1 MRKDQLESSIDESI
15 DVAGTVRDMQG
26 LLNPKKI
33 TESPTTDSSDDRVSV
48 ETLDDGTTA
57 WVIRNETQEERNKK
71 FGQRY
76 IRALSLV
83 DEKDQLFDGIQSSS
97 NAAVDPY
104 TVLRKKKGMM
114 DPDVL
119 SLAKVKKAF
128 SGIGLTANGAGPVN
142 SPEAIDYRNAM
153 EALRR
158 GDVVLPTVSEFER
171 QKREL
176 EEEKKK
182 MAQNKEWESAKPPVT
197 AQAPVQEAPATKEPG
212 VADNAMPPRSNEAAI
227 AAQEGKTQKVQ
238 PINLAKMMDKTPAP
252 VPKTEPEPP
261 KPVEPVKVQEVAT
274 FNVPSEQVQTFA
286 ATLPDD
292 QKDKLKR
299 VDVIKINAIQH
310 ADLPRSVHTIDDI
323 NAYRRIVPKKITG
336 EYVEVVLPNSGYIA
350 TMGAA
355 SSLAMSSIMS
365 DPNDTEADFDLRKRF
380 QFCFNYL
387 VSTSIDDT
395 LPGKHMSYNY
405 FVNHTSPLDL
415 AALIYGIYRASQPK
429 MTKITLHCLKCQ
441 QEYEI
446 NADTSDV
453 IDQDEFDNDT
463 KLQMNHIIEA
473 RQVVDDAKSV
483 FDAAPANKVFVYKL
497 SETLFAA
504 AKAMDG
510 SMAIER
516 TPIAQTMVEQY
527 GELIANVVTMIKELR
542 TYITPEGM
550 AEPDWYT
557 VKDPMVICEILNTL
571 DDNMVKIL
579 FTGLTEDI
587 KSYSAYSFCFKGQFQ
602 CPHCGTSLNK
612 VGVDLNRL
620 IFFKVTRAVSND

>member
-1 MRKDQLESSIDESI
+1 MRKDQLESSMDESI

-26 LLNPKKI
+26 LLNPKKP
-33 TESPTTDSSDDRVSV
+33 TESPATDSSDDRVSV

-142 SPEAIDYRNAM
+142 SQEAIDYRNAM

-197 AQAPVQEAPATKEPG
+197 AQAPAQEAPTKEPD

-227 AAQEGKTQKVQ
+227 AAQEGKTQKVK

-587 KSYSAYSFCFKGQFQ
+587 KSYSAYNFCFKGQFQ